1 MRTQPLLLL
10 LCALP
15 LAGCGVTEVV
25 DRDEEGQAIL
35 VRSPQPDEDDLEE
48 LHRAHGIKTVL
59 NLRGGTN
66 PDRGWY
72 KEEREGVRA
81 IGAEWVHLGISGS
94 RPPLDHELETFFALV
109 EDRERWP
116 ILLHCQ
122 GGIHRTGALVAL
134 YRMQYEGWPNQR
146 AVEEME
152 DRYFNW
158 TTRDRSALKEW
169 LLRYQ
174 RDPRRRLPEGAKPP
188 PPAGP
193 PPGPPADGAP
203 ASEPR

>member
-1 MRTQPLLLL
+1 M
-10 LCALP
+10 
-15 LAGCGVTEVV
+15 TEVV
-25 DRDEEGQAIL
+25 DRDEEGQPIL

-48 LHRAHGIKTVL
+48 LHEEHGIKTVL
-59 NLRGGTN
+59 NLRGN
-66 PDRGWY
+66 NSERDWY

-94 RPPLDHELETFFALV
+94 RPPLPEELEAFFSLV
-109 EDRERWP
+109 EDRKRWP

-122 GGIHRTGALVAL
+122 GGIHRTGAFVAL
-134 YRMQYEGWPNQR
+134 YRIQYDGWPNER

-158 TTRDRSALKEW
+158 TTRDRSKLKEW

-174 RDPRRRLPEGAKPP
+174 RDPKRRLPAKEPK
-188 PPAGP
+188 PATTP
-193 PPGPPADGAP
+193 EPKPAVPAD
-203 ASEPR
+203 

>member
-1 MRTQPLLLL
+1 MRTALLLL
-10 LCALP
+10 LLSALP

-25 DRDEEGQAIL
+25 DRDEEGQPIL
-35 VRSPQPDEDDLEE
+35 IRSPQPDEDDLCE
-48 LHRAHGIKTVL
+48 LHQEHGIKTVL
-59 NLRGGTN
+59 NLRGGSN
-66 PDRGWY
+66 PDRSWY
-72 KEEREGVRA
+72 QEERRGVEA

-94 RPPLDHELETFFALV
+94 RPPLPEELEAFFSLV

-134 YRMQYEGWPNQR
+134 YRMQYEGWPNER
-146 AVEEME
+146 AVAEME

-174 RDPRRRLPEGAKPP
+174 RDPKRRLPPTAKAAADEPP
-188 PPAGP
+188 P
-193 PPGPPADGAP
+193 
-203 ASEPR
+203 EPR